1 MKIATWNVNGIRA
14 RQEGVL
20 AWLQRD
26 APDVVCLQETK
37 ASRENVPP
45 ALLELP
51 DYWGYWH
58 GFKGYSGVALLVRKS
73 LSPEKPKFQ
82 HPRFDHENR
91 IVIAVVQGIT
101 VASIYVPNGGKN
113 FPAKIK
119 FLTEMGNFAAEAHRN
134 GQPVVLCGDFNV
146 AHHEMDVHPKERAL
160 VTGQLPEE
168 RALLDNILSHG
179 LVDLGR
185 KLAPHDDQLFT
196 WWAPWRQMRQRNIG
210 WRLDYIYAPEKL
222 VKAATACVVEKD
234 TGTSDHGAVVATF
247 DDKRAGIVRHVE
259 SAKSESPSKAGTLRQ
274 PTLDI

>member
-20 AWLQRD
+20 AWLAKD
-26 APDVVCLQETK
+26 APDIVCLQETK
-37 ASRENVPP
+37 ASPDAVPAP
-45 ALLELP
+45 LRELP

-73 LSPEKPKFQ
+73 LSPEKPKFE
-82 HPRFDHENR
+82 HPHFDHENR
-91 IVIAVVQGIT
+91 IVVAAIQGIT

-119 FLTEMGNFAAEAHRN
+119 FLTEMGNFAAEAQRN

-146 AHHEMDVHPKERAL
+146 AHHEMDVHPKERAP

-168 RALLDNILSHG
+168 RALLDNILSQG

-185 KLAPHDDQLFT
+185 QMAPHDDQLFT

-210 WRLDYIYAPEKL
+210 WRLDYIYAPAKL
-222 VKAATACVVEKD
+222 AKAAESCVVERE
-234 TGTSDHGAVVATF
+234 TGTSDHGPVLATF
-247 DDKRAGIVRHVE
+247 DDRRAGFARYTH
-259 SAKSESPSKAGTLRQ
+259 AASPIPNRVS
-274 PTLDI
+274 PTLSQADLSL

>member
-14 RQEGVL
+14 RQEGVM
-20 AWLQRD
+20 AWLAKD
-26 APDVVCLQETK
+26 APDIVCLQETK
-37 ASRENVPP
+37 ASPENVPAP
-45 ALLELP
+45 LLELP

-73 LSPEKPKFQ
+73 LSLERPEFR
-82 HPRFDHENR
+82 HPHFDHENR

-119 FLTEMGNFAAEAHRN
+119 FLTEMGNFAAEAKRN

-146 AHHEMDVHPKERAL
+146 AHHEMDVHPKERAP

-168 RALLDNILSHG
+168 RALLDGILSHG

-185 KLAPHDDQLFT
+185 KMAPDDDQLFT

-210 WRLDYIYAPEKL
+210 WRLDYIYAPDRL
-222 VKAATACVVEKD
+222 AKAAESCVVERE
-234 TGTSDHGAVVATF
+234 TGTSDHGPVIATF
-247 DDKRAGIVRHVE
+247 DDKRAGIKRHLHT
-259 SAKSESPSKAGTLRQ
+259 SASSPEKRPEKLSQADLS
-274 PTLDI
+274 L